1 MFRLPAVSAKLRLL
15 LFLLYLATI
24 VAVSLLP
31 LGTDSAKLRLFN
43 NIMHAPV
50 YAVFVLMLSG
60 ILKSVA
66 GLNAGRRFFIS
77 AFSALAVGA
86 AVELAQFA
94 VANRSSSLS
103 DLALNAA
110 GVAAG
115 LSIMYFRER
124 RK

>member
-1 MFRLPAVSAKLRLL
+1 
-15 LFLLYLATI
+15 
-24 VAVSLLP
+24 
-31 LGTDSAKLRLFN
+31 
-43 NIMHAPV
+43 MHAPV

>member
-103 DLALNAA
+103 DLALN
-110 GVAAG
+110 
-115 LSIMYFRER
+115 
-124 RK
+124 